1 MWIRT
6 QNKQRIINSD
16 QIVDI
21 FISKTGTTIFAET
34 TISALDKNL
43 MVLGEYANRDI
54 CLTVVESL
62 STVIS
67 SDTPVVTMPLGG
79 ELDNWYKNIAEI
91 ATANIVKKFK
101 VW

>member
-21 FISKTGTTIFAET
+21 FISKTGTTIYAET
-34 TISALDKNL
+34 TLDRDFF
-43 MVLGEYANRDI
+43 VLGEYKDRDT
-54 CLTVVESL
+54 CLNVVESL

-67 SDTPVVTMPLGG
+67 SDIPMVTMPLGG
-79 ELDNWYKNIAEI
+79 ELDTWCKGVNDL
-91 ATANIVKKFK
+91 ANAYIVKDFR
-101 VW
+101 VR